1 MKETTLHRMYLNR
14 IAEGG
19 DSVRYMVRAITATRR

>member
-14 IAEGG
+14 IAEGETRSG
-19 DSVRYMVRAITATRR
+19 TWFRAITATRR